1 MVTRRD
7 ELRAGLFVLA
17 ALSLL
22 CVSILVMG
30 RERQLFVDQIAYSAR
45 VVDTKGL
52 ATGAPIRLG
61 GIKIGRIGSIEF
73 PRDASDPEIRLHL
86 LINEPYTDRLRED
99 STLSIETQGLL
110 GDRFVSIS
118 GGRSEVVLSPGS
130 EIGVKESQ
138 ELGAVLGKVQTIV
151 EDTSTV
157 AKDLTSIT
165 GKVKEEGVDKLVKA
179 FESFNR
185 VIAEV
190 EQGKGF
196 AHEVVYGSTGKDTIQ
211 DLRDAAKNLKD
222 ATADVRELV
231 HRLKGDNGILMGLLG
246 NESGAAMQRA
256 VKNIGKATEDI
267 AIVSDALAHGTGTVG
282 ALIMDSTLYDN
293 TVQLTDEA
301 KRSVLLRQAIRSAM
315 KSAKRD
321 KDS

>member
-1 MVTRRD
+1 
-7 ELRAGLFVLA
+7 
-17 ALSLL
+17 
-22 CVSILVMG
+22 
-30 RERQLFVDQIAYSAR
+30 
-45 VVDTKGL
+45 
-52 ATGAPIRLG
+52 
-61 GIKIGRIGSIEF
+61 
-73 PRDASDPEIRLHL
+73 
-86 LINEPYTDRLRED
+86 
-99 STLSIETQGLL
+99 
-110 GDRFVSIS
+110 
-118 GGRSEVVLSPGS
+118 
-130 EIGVKESQ
+130 
-138 ELGAVLGKVQTIV
+138 LGAVLGKVQTIV

-267 AIVSDALAHGTGTVG
+267 AIVSDALAHGTGTLG

>member
-1 MVTRRD
+1 MGTRRD

-118 GGRSEVVLSPGS
+118 GGRSEVVLSSGS
-130 EIGVKESQ
+130 EIVVKESQ

-165 GKVKEEGVDKLVKA
+165 GKVKEEGVDKLVRA

-196 AHEVVYGSTGKDTIQ
+196 AHEVVYGSTGKETIQ
-211 DLRDAAKNLKD
+211 DLRDAARNLKD
-222 ATADVRELV
+222 AAADVRELA

-256 VKNIGKATEDI
+256 VSNIGKATEDI
-267 AIVSDALAHGTGTVG
+267 AVVSDALAHGTGTLG

-301 KRSVLLRQAIRSAM
+301 KRSILLRQAIRSAM
-315 KSAKRD
+315 KSANREKG
-321 KDS
+321 S

>member
-1 MVTRRD
+1 MGTRRD

-22 CVSILVMG
+22 FVSILVMG

>member
-1 MVTRRD
+1 MGTRRD

-22 CVSILVMG
+22 FVSILVMG

-267 AIVSDALAHGTGTVG
+267 AIVSDALAHGTGTLG